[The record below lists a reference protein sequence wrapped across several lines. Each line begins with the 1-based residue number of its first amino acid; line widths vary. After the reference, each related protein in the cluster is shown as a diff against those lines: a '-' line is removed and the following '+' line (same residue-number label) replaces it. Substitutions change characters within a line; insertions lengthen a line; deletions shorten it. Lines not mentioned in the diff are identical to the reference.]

1 MLTRLQIQN
10 YRGIK
15 DLDVALRPF
24 QVLIGPNG
32 SGKSTFS
39 STLSNYSVFPNFQ
52 TQSLAFLHMG
62 RVYKGWL
69 NG

>member
-10 YRGIK
+10 YRSIRDK
-15 DLDVALRPF
+15 DVALRPF

-39 STLSNYSVFPNFQ
+39 SPLSNYSVFPKFSNP
-52 TQSLAFLHMG
+52 SPG
-62 RVYKGWL
+62 IPSYEKGL
-69 NG
+69 